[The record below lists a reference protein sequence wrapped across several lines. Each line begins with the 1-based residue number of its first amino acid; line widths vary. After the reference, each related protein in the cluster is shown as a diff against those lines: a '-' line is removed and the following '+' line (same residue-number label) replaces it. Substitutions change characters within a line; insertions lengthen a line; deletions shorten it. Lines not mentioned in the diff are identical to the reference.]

1 MRIYHIPIFVPHQGC
16 PHDCAFCN
24 QKKITGKQKAP
35 TPQEAAELIRASLST
50 MKRENRFAEAAF
62 FGGSF
67 TAIPKEEQEALLTAA
82 YPFRL
87 SGELDGIRVST
98 RPDAITEEGLALLKR
113 HGVTT
118 IELGIQSM
126 DNGVLEAS
134 GRGHTAADSMR
145 AAELIRRSGIGLG
158 VQMMTGLPEDT
169 DEKSQKT
176 ARELIAMHPVCA
188 RIYPTLVLRDTEL
201 YRRWH
206 SGEYRP
212 QELSEAVELCAE
224 LYTMF
229 SEAGIPVIRMGL
241 MASDEICEGGAV
253 AAGPCHPAFGE
264 LVQSHILL
272 QRMKREGTDRGE
284 RVEIRVNPKDISRAV
299 GNRRRNLL
307 ELEAHFGKPV
317 RICPDEGVPPAFSG
331 EKD

>member
-1 MRIYHIPIFVPHQGC
+1 MGFFAKLKEG
-16 PHDCAFCN
+16 
-24 QKKITGKQKAP
+24 
-35 TPQEAAELIRASLST
+35 LSKT
-50 MKRENRFAEAAF
+50 RAAF
-62 FGGSF
+62 SDKVNNVFKSF
-67 TAIPKEEQEALLTAA
+67 SRVDEEL
-82 YPFRL
+82 FD
-87 SGELDGIRVST
+87 ELEETPVSYT
-98 RPDAITEEGLALLKR
+98 HLDVYKR
-113 HGVTT
+113 
-118 IELGIQSM
+118 Q
-126 DNGVLEAS
+126 VLEAS